1 MQRRKRRAFVA
12 RRSRC
17 GECGKLVPSD
27 SGLACKVVVTT
38 GDGRTLIG
46 RLRRQAAGGRTRL
59 LAVPQVFC
67 TGCAVPALRRQV
79 AVHEWRHRIQ
89 PEADG

>member
-1 MQRRKRRAFVA
+1 MKKGRRTFVA
-12 RRSRC
+12 RRSTC

-38 GDGRTLIG
+38 GDGRTLLG
-46 RLRRQAAGGRTRL
+46 RLRRQAAEGRARGRT

-67 TGCAVPALRRQV
+67 TSGCAVVALRRQLEVLRHLIWV
-79 AVHEWRHRIQ
+79 A
-89 PEADG
+89 DY

>member
-1 MQRRKRRAFVA
+1 MA

-17 GECGKLVPSD
+17 GKCGKLVPSD

-46 RLRRQAAGGRTRL
+46 RLRRAGGRAI
-59 LAVPQVFC
+59 AVPQVFC
-67 TGCAVPALRRQV
+67 TGCAAPALEREV
-79 AVHEWRHRIQ
+79 AVHERRHKSF
-89 PEADG
+89 